1 MPPYEDDEFEEDEFE
16 EDEDSD
22 FVADDESII
31 LACEDCDYR
40 WRSGGDEN
48 EEDYSYGTGEMICP
62 MCGSSNV
69 VEI

>member
-1 MPPYEDDEFEEDEFE
+1 MPSYEDDYDDEFENDDDFMDEDEG
-16 EDEDSD
+16 
-22 FVADDESII
+22 II

-40 WRSGGDEN
+40 WRSGGDDDEY
-48 EEDYSYGTGEMICP
+48 EDYSTGEMICP